1 RGGVSVAA
9 LLTVPPAPVLPAA
22 LRHRVMHTGTDTE
35 LAGYR
40 ADIAARGGALTA
52 EGMPRQPDVAS
63 PVARRWIFTG
73 SAVAGALATA
83 LVAILLIGPGL
94 STLDLALPRWP
105 MQLVGPENKAPSGH
119 SAKHSSGPRTSRGG
133 QDGGGT
139 GGQQTPPAPQSIG
152 HLPSTAK
159 PGPAATTVPAG
170 TLKLSATAVQIPY
183 TNSAELDLG
192 AARGPV
198 TWSAISSS
206 DQLTLNSLGS
216 TIVRDKTYKLMIS
229 FKPTLLQLP
238 SSAMITF
245 TDRASHVQQVTVS
258 WGLYLL

>member
-1 RGGVSVAA
+1 MAA

-22 LRHRVMHTGTDTE
+22 LRHRVMHTGTDAE

-73 SAVAGALATA
+73 GAVAGALATA

-105 MQLVGPENKAPSGH
+105 MQLVGPEKKAPSGH

-159 PGPAATTVPAG
+159 PVPAG

-192 AARGPV
+192 AAGGPV

-216 TIVRDKTYKLMIS
+216 TIVRHKTYKLVIS
-229 FKPTLLQLP
+229 FKPFLVQLP

-245 TDRASHVQQVTVS
+245 TDGASHVQQVTVS
-258 WGLYLL
+258 WGLSLL